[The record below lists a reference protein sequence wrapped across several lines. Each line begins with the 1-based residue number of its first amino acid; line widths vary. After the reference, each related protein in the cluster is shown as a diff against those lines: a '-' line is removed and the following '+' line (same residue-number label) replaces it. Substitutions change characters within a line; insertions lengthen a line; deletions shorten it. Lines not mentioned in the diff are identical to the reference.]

1 MLSLQVAKAT
11 SPISLLEDP
20 HEISQGSLDVSSWGH
35 LLLMHTPEENPL
47 A

>member
-1 MLSLQVAKAT
+1 MISLQVAKPT

-20 HEISQGSLDVSSWGH
+20 HEIGQGSSDVSSWGH
-35 LLLMHTPEENPL
+35 LPLMHTPEENPL